1 MIIAVESLMLQLA
14 IINTKNLKS
23 STPSTI
29 IEKNTFISNDIDWA
43 AAILINF
50 PKIEQDVL
58 HQQKFIL
65 FWNILIFLVR
75 KIELTWNLKFVKCVS
90 SLKEMLVQ
98 RLPVATLEN
107 DEIM

>member
-14 IINTKNLKS
+14 IITKNLKS

-29 IEKNTFISNDIDWA
+29 IEKNTLISNDIDWA

-65 FWNILIFLVR
+65 F
-75 KIELTWNLKFVKCVS
+75 
-90 SLKEMLVQ
+90 
-98 RLPVATLEN
+98 
-107 DEIM
+107 

>member
-29 IEKNTFISNDIDWA
+29 IEKNTLISNDIDWA
-43 AAILINF
+43 AILIAILINF

-65 FWNILIFLVR
+65 F
-75 KIELTWNLKFVKCVS
+75 
-90 SLKEMLVQ
+90 
-98 RLPVATLEN
+98 
-107 DEIM
+107 

>member
-14 IINTKNLKS
+14 IIYTKNLKS

-29 IEKNTFISNDIDWA
+29 IEKNTLISNDIDWA

-65 FWNILIFLVR
+65 F
-75 KIELTWNLKFVKCVS
+75 
-90 SLKEMLVQ
+90 
-98 RLPVATLEN
+98 
-107 DEIM
+107 